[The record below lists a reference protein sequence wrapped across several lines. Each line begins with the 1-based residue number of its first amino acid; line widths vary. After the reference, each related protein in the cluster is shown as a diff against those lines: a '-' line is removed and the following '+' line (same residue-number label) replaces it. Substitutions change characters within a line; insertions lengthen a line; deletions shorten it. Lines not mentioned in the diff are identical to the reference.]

1 MDALNSLGDF
11 FNPILNYFQNG
22 FDSVNAWQGI
32 VVALLAVIVMRRWG
46 QLLLITLGAAVVY
59 LLVEHFWPIV
69 TQGAELRLPYVT
81 EPQFWQRLGAVYA
94 GLLIIIAMFF
104 AVKSVLLGF
113 RGKPAEAKKKG

>member
-1 MDALNSLGDF
+1 MDALNTLGDF

-22 FDSVNAWQGI
+22 FDAVNAWQGI
-32 VVALLAVIVMRRWG
+32 VVAILAVIVMRRWG
-46 QLLLITLGAAVVY
+46 QLLLVTFVAALVY

-81 EPQFWQRLGAVYA
+81 EPQFWHRLGAVYA

-104 AVKSVLLGF
+104 AVKRVILGF
-113 RGKPAEAKKKG
+113 RGAPAGEAKK